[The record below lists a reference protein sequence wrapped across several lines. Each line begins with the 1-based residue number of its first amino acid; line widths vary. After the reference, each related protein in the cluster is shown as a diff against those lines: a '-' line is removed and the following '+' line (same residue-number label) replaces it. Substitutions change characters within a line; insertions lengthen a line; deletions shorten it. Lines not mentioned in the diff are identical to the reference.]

1 MRKLI
6 ALLVLVPALA
16 LARTPFDGT
25 WKLNLDS
32 IKYSGKPDE
41 ALLIDGQY
49 TCKTCV
55 PPYTVKADGTQQ
67 PTPGNSF
74 IDHISVKVLSP
85 TSVEFVRMRDGKIV
99 GEGTQTVSADGK
111 TATFAFTDYSGAKPV
126 KGSVQSRR
134 VGPAPK
140 GAHAISGAWMGEAA
154 GDYSDLGRTVV
165 FESTDNGMKWIW
177 NGQVQDAKFDG
188 KEYPVQNDPYHTMV
202 TLKKVSD
209 REFVETDR
217 NGGKVQAIV
226 TYTVAPDGKTLKVVY
241 DDPLRG
247 TKTEMVYD
255 KQP

>member
-6 ALLVLVPALA
+6 ALLLLVPALA
-16 LARTPFDGT
+16 LAKSPFDGT

-32 IKYSGKPDE
+32 VKYSGKPDE
-41 ALLIDGQY
+41 QLLIDGHY

-74 IDHISVKVLSP
+74 IDHIAVKVLSP
-85 TSVEFVRMRDGKIV
+85 SAVEMIRMRDGKIV
-99 GEGTQTVSADGK
+99 GEGTVTVAADGK
-111 TATFAFTDYSGAKPV
+111 TATFAFTDYSGEKPV
-126 KGSVQSRR
+126 KGSVKSRR

-140 GAHAISGAWMGEAA
+140 GAHAISGAWMIEGAS
-154 GDYSDLGRTVV
+154 DYSDLGRTMV

-188 KEYPVQNDPYHTMV
+188 KEYPVQNDPYQTMV

-217 NGGKVQAIV
+217 NLGKVQAIV
-226 TYTVAPDGKTLKVVY
+226 TYTVAADGKTLKVAY
-241 DDPLRG
+241 DDPMRG
-247 TKTEMVYD
+247 TKTEMTYD
-255 KQP
+255 RQP

>member
-6 ALLVLVPALA
+6 ALLVLVPAIA
-16 LARTPFDGT
+16 LAKTPFDGT

-32 IKYSGKPDE
+32 VKYSGKPTE

-74 IDHISVKVLSP
+74 IDHIAVKVLSP
-85 TSVEFVRMRDGKIV
+85 TAVEFVQMRDGKV
-99 GEGTQTVSADGK
+99 VVDGTETVSADGK
-111 TATFAFTDYSGAKPV
+111 TATFAFTDYTGEKPV
-126 KGSVQSRR
+126 KGSVKSRR

-140 GAHAISGAWMGEAA
+140 GAHAISGAWMMEGAS
-154 GDYSDLGRTVV
+154 DYSDLARTVV
-165 FESTDNGMKWIW
+165 FESTDNGIKWIW

-217 NGGKVQAIV
+217 NLDKVQTVV

>member
-1 MRKLI
+1 MRRTL
-6 ALLVLVPALA
+6 ALLMLVPAIA
-16 LARTPFDGT
+16 LAKTPFDGT

-32 IKYSGKPDE
+32 VKYSGKPTE

-74 IDHISVKVLSP
+74 IDHIAVKVLSP
-85 TSVEFVRMRDGKIV
+85 TAVAFVQMRDGKV
-99 GEGTQTVSADGK
+99 VVDGTETVSADGK
-111 TATFAFTDYSGAKPV
+111 TATFAFTDYSGEKPV
-126 KGSVQSRR
+126 KGNVKSRR
-134 VGPAPK
+134 VGPATK
-140 GAHAISGAWMGEAA
+140 GAHAISGAWMMEGAS
-154 GDYSDLGRTVV
+154 DYSDLGRTIV
-165 FESTDNGMKWIW
+165 FESTDNGMKWTW

-202 TLKKVSD
+202 TLKKVGD

-217 NGGKVQAIV
+217 NAGKVQTVV
-226 TYTVAPDGKTLKVVY
+226 TYIVAADGKTLKVVY